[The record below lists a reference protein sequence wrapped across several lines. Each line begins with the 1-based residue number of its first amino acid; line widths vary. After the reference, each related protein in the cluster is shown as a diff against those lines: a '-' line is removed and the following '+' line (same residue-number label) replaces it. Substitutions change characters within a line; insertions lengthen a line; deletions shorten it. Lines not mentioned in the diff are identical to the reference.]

1 LEIEMNFKLLALVTA
16 LSLAGCSGM
25 KRGEGE
31 FEQIRNQK
39 LSTSFKQ
46 DTIRIETDC
55 AWYTPWKS
63 QCDIVSIEA
72 VGTASSNG
80 NTESNR
86 RTALIRAGDRAR
98 ASVRHFIQEDI
109 SSTRV
114 TNTLAKNVEKAGDR
128 MKSRTTV
135 GEVVAM
141 SDTDAEKDTN
151 HSVRENSND
160 TAYQLSETIRVNAQ
174 GILRGFRVLKQ
185 EVTASQEVAVT
196 IRWDKESEQV
206 SNQLR
211 KKFGN

>member
-1 LEIEMNFKLLALVTA
+1 MNFKVLALVSA
-16 LSLAGCSGM
+16 ISLVGCSSI

-55 AWYTPWKS
+55 AWYTLDKS
-63 QCDIVSIEA
+63 KCDITSIEA

-80 NTESNR
+80 NSDNNR

-98 ASVRHFIQEDI
+98 ANVRHFIQEDV

-114 TNTLAKNVEKAGDR
+114 QNTIAKNVEKANDR
-128 MKSRTTV
+128 MKSRTTT
-135 GEVVAM
+135 GEIVSM
-141 SDTDAEKDTN
+141 SDSDAEKDTN

-160 TAYQLSETIRVNAQ
+160 TAYQLSENIRVNAQ
-174 GILRGFRVLKQ
+174 GILRGFKVIKQ
-185 EVTASQEVAVT
+185 EVVGTQEVSVT
-196 IRWDKESEQV
+196 IRWDKESENI

>member
-1 LEIEMNFKLLALVTA
+1 MNFKLLALVTA

-46 DTIRIETDC
+46 DSIRVETDC

-72 VGTASSNG
+72 VGTASTNG

-86 RTALIRAGDRAR
+86 RIALIRAGDRAR

-114 TNTLAKNVEKAGDR
+114 TNTLAKNVEKASDR
-128 MKSRTTV
+128 MKSRTTT
-135 GEVVAM
+135 GEVVSM

-160 TAYQLSETIRVNAQ
+160 TAYQLSETIRVNSQ
-174 GILRGFRVLKQ
+174 GILRGFRVVKQ
-185 EVTASQEVAVT
+185 EVIAPQEVAVT
-196 IRWDKESEQV
+196 IRWDKESENV

>member
-1 LEIEMNFKLLALVTA
+1 MNFKLLALVTA
-16 LSLAGCSGM
+16 LSLAGCSSM

-31 FEQIRNQK
+31 FDQIRNQK

-55 AWYTPWKS
+55 AWYSWDKS
-63 QCDIVSIEA
+63 NCAITSIEA

-80 NTESNR
+80 NTDNNR
-86 RTALIRAGDRAR
+86 RIALIRAGDRAR
-98 ASVRHFIQEDI
+98 ANVRHFIQEDV
-109 SSTRV
+109 SSNRV
-114 TNTLAKNVEKAGDR
+114 TNTLAKNVEKASDR
-128 MKSRTTV
+128 MKSRTTT

-141 SDTDAEKDTN
+141 SDSDAEKDTN

-160 TAYQLSETIRVNAQ
+160 TAYQLNETIRVNAQ
-174 GILRGFRVLKQ
+174 GILRGFRVSKQ
-185 EVTASQEVAVT
+185 EVVGQQEVSVT

-206 SNQLR
+206 TNQLR

>member
-1 LEIEMNFKLLALVTA
+1 MKFKLLALVTA
-16 LSLAGCSGM
+16 LSIVGCSSM

-55 AWYTPWKS
+55 AWYTLDKS
-63 QCDIVSIEA
+63 NCDIISIES

-80 NTESNR
+80 NTENNR

-98 ASVRHFIQEDI
+98 ANVRHFIQEDI

-114 TNTLAKNVEKAGDR
+114 QNTLAKNIEKANDR
-128 MKSRTTV
+128 LKSRTTT
-135 GEVVAM
+135 GEVVSM

-151 HSVRENSND
+151 FSVRENSND
-160 TAYQLSETIRVNAQ
+160 TAFQLNETIRVNAQ
-174 GILRGFRVLKQ
+174 GILRGFRVIKQ
-185 EVTASQEVAVT
+185 DIVGPQEVAIT
-196 IRWDKESEQV
+196 IRWDKESAQI
-206 SNQLR
+206 SNQLH